1 MYLKILFTLILVFN
15 TISQNA
21 QESIVGTGGNTSES
35 NGSVS
40 YSIGQ
45 IAYTSNESSA
55 GSITQGVQQPYEIL
69 TLSGA
74 EITNIELLF
83 SVYPNPTTSFVT
95 LKILEIELTQLSFTL
110 FDLQGKLLYE
120 RKVAQSSTSIDL
132 ESYESG
138 IYILN
143 ILDQNK
149 LLKSFKII
157 KK

>member
-1 MYLKILFTLILVFN
+1 MYLKILFTLILVAN

-21 QESIVGTGGNTSES
+21 QESVVGTGENTSES

-45 IAYTSNESSA
+45 IYYTSIETTS
-55 GSITQGVQQPYEIL
+55 GSVTQGVQQPYEIL

-74 EITNIELLF
+74 EITNIELRF

-95 LKILEIELTQLSFTL
+95 LEILEIELTQLSFTL
-110 FDLQGKLLYE
+110 FDLQGKLLFE
-120 RKVAQSSTSIDL
+120 RKVAQTSTSIDL

-143 ILDQNK
+143 ILDQNN